1 MLRKNYLGI
10 YNAAKLRLY
19 QREKPGDEP
28 VLVREMQRFYAFICN
43 EKLLEP
49 QDKLHYV
56 TQFLTDDI
64 IDQAAAPSLVEQLW
78 AYVTEINTLKE
89 ADLCNSQTQ
98 QERIFVTT
106 VHKAKGLEFDNVII
120 FDSVDGRYPNFYNQN
135 NERLLAEDKRK
146 FYVAMTRA
154 KKRLYVAWSTTRID
168 YYNRSHP
175 RDITPFMTPI
185 LQFFEE

>member
-1 MLRKNYLGI
+1 MPTSEL
-10 YNAAKLRLY
+10 
-19 QREKPGDEP
+19 
-28 VLVREMQRFYAFICN
+28 F
-43 EKLLEP
+43 EKLIEVTGYTLEYEQIKSP
-49 QDKLHYV
+49 ENNARLDNIGELKSLISEYEK
-56 TQFLTDDI
+56 TATD
-64 IDQAAAPSLVEQLW
+64 P
-78 AYVTEINTLKE
+78 TL
-89 ADLCNSQTQ
+89 
-98 QERIFVTT
+98 RIFLQEAVLSTDMDT
-106 VHKAKGLEFDNVII
+106 SDGQNDYVSLMTMHSAKGLEFDNVII
-120 FDSVDGRYPNFYNQN
+120 FDAVDGRYPNFYNQN

>member
-1 MLRKNYLGI
+1 MRPNSGCISEKNLAMSLYWCGKCSVFIRFFVAKNCWNRKIN
-10 YNAAKLRLY
+10 
-19 QREKPGDEP
+19 
-28 VLVREMQRFYAFICN
+28 C
-43 EKLLEP
+43 
-49 QDKLHYV
+49 
-56 TQFLTDDI
+56 I
-64 IDQAAAPSLVEQLW
+64 ISRSFSRMIPSLVEQLW

-89 ADLCNSQTQ
+89 ADLCNSQTL

-120 FDSVDGRYPNFYNQN
+120 FDAVDGRYPNFYNQN

-175 RDITPFMTPI
+175 RDITPFMRPI